1 MLDWYISTSV
11 RLLQL
16 NTPFLRIKKPSSFP
30 HLKIEI
36 PSSSHSSFANGS
48 SARRL
53 RRQSG
58 KRKLHTEMTLR
69 KTKSLFFCDSGGW
82 ARRRRELVFILAL
95 PPPPPPPPLS
105 SILFSFS
112 PVHPSRLV
120 YVSFHLWF
128 PAATEDRAR
137 TRYDGAKCVR
147 CPLPPMVWLVKGGK
161 RRANLCEGKR
171 EGGRDAHLYGTY
183 RKS

>member
-1 MLDWYISTSV
+1 MFGRKGCTHEIFFKKTWSKREWKTRNFALVLRHKTFAPHNLLQCLGIKMLDWYISTSV

-16 NTPFLRIKKPSSFP
+16 NTPFLRIKKPSSSFP

-36 PSSSHSSFANGS
+36 PSSSPPSFANGS

-82 ARRRRELVFILAL
+82 ARRRRELVFILAPSLLL
-95 PPPPPPPPLS
+95 PH
-105 SILFSFS
+105 LFLQSYFPFLPCTLLVS
-112 PVHPSRLV
+112 YMCLFTSDSGPRLR
-120 YVSFHLWF
+120 S
-128 PAATEDRAR
+128 ED
-137 TRYDGAKCVR
+137 
-147 CPLPPMVWLVKGGK
+147 
-161 RRANLCEGKR
+161 
-171 EGGRDAHLYGTY
+171 
-183 RKS
+183 